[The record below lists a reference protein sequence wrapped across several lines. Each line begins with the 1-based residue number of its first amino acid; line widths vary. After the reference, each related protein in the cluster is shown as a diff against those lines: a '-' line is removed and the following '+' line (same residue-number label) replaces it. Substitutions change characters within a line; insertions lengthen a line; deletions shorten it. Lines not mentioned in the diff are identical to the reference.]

1 MNAELTKYIDQMA
14 AKLGVAASH
23 VYEIVIRQTVISGI
37 VNTVLQVF
45 IMIAIY
51 VAFRK
56 GWRYSRDKWREWD
69 DHDNAFLATTV
80 WVVGGIVCGA
90 AFIGC
95 LITLP
100 NAIMSIFNPEYY
112 AIKTIL
118 EAVK

>member
-1 MNAELTKYIDQMA
+1 MNEELTKYIDQMA

-23 VYEIVIRQTVISGI
+23 VYEVVIRQTVISGI
-37 VNTVLQVF
+37 VNTVVQVL

-56 GWRYSRDKWREWD
+56 GWRYSRDRWD
-69 DHDNAFLATTV
+69 DWYSDDNEFYAVLI
-80 WVVGGIVCGA
+80 WILGGVVCGGI
-90 AFIGC
+90 FIAC
-95 LITLP
+95 AVTTP
-100 NAIMSIFNPEYY
+100 DAIMSIFNPEYY